1 MKTSIQILLFLLAS
15 VSTYAQNTA
24 DHVLLSGSPSGNP
37 ELSKPVHSHAGFYS
51 IDAFA
56 SGINTDQ
63 FYSHED
69 LSQYLTDRYRSQREK
84 VRSIFT
90 WIATNISYDQ
100 QFLQQEQSRS
110 SQLAEMV
117 WNNRM
122 AVCEGYANLFNE
134 MCEASGI
141 ESRMIKGYTREFMD
155 RELKLPNHAWNSV
168 MIDGKWYLLDVTWA
182 SINANPMLTN
192 TEISSGLKIKERL
205 DNFFLVDPEKMISTH
220 LPEDPYWQ
228 LQSKTIDL
236 ETFMHGEGAIQK
248 HLESHKGYKPVN
260 FEELISRYEELDSLD
275 RSIAYM
281 ERMVADSPTAKAYGL
296 GIAYFYKAQDILK
309 RSHQEDKQTVKELK
323 KQAKTYF
330 QLSLECLSLLEKDDY
345 GYDFSQDLTD
355 NVLFRMEILQ

>member
-1 MKTSIQILLFLLAS
+1 MAS
-15 VSTYAQNTA
+15 YAQNIP
-24 DHVLLSGSPSGNP
+24 DQVLLSGGPYEHAEVSNPLPS
-37 ELSKPVHSHAGFYS
+37 HSSFNV
-51 IDAFA
+51 IDVFV
-56 SGINTDQ
+56 SGINADQ
-63 FYSHED
+63 FNSHED
-69 LSQYLTDRYRSQREK
+69 LSEYLTDRYVSQREK
-84 VRSIFT
+84 VRSIYT

-100 QFLQQEQSRS
+100 QFVHQEKSRS
-110 SQLAEMV
+110 NQLADMV

-168 MIDGKWYLLDVTWA
+168 KIDGRWYLLDVTWA
-182 SINANPMLTN
+182 SISGDAMLTS
-192 TEISSGLKIKERL
+192 TAKGTGLKIKKRL
-205 DNFFLVDPEKMISTH
+205 DHFFMVDPEKMISTH

-228 LQSKTIDL
+228 LQPQTIDL
-236 ETFMHGEGAIQK
+236 ETFMQGELAIQN
-248 HLESHKGYKPVN
+248 HLKNHKEANPVN
-260 FEELISRYEELDSLD
+260 FEELISNYEELDSLD
-275 RSIAYM
+275 RSIAYL

-309 RSHQEDKQTVKELK
+309 RSHQVDKQTLKELNQ
-323 KQAKTYF
+323 QAKTYY
-330 QLSLECLSLLEKDDY
+330 QLSLEYLYLLEKDDY